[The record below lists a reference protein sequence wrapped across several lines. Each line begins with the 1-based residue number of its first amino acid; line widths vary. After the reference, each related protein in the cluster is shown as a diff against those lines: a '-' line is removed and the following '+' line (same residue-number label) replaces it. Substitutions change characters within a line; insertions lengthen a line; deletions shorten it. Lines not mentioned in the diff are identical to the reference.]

1 VLVKTTLAR
10 ELELRMMRD
19 RLRKADGLED
29 TVRQQEIVIEKLESM
44 INNYM
49 SQKRSRGLLIFV

>member
-1 VLVKTTLAR
+1 
-10 ELELRMMRD
+10 MMSD

-49 SQKRSRGLLIFV
+49 NQKRSRGLLIFV

>member
-1 VLVKTTLAR
+1 
-10 ELELRMMRD
+10 MMSD

-29 TVRQQEIVIEKLESM
+29 VVRQQEIVIEKLESM

-49 SQKRSRGLLIFV
+49 NQKRSRGVLIFV